1 MAVSSLTGMVIT
13 AQLSAFSPGL
23 KAAGADALVRSDPQG
38 EAPRLGTLQIR
49 DLVRNTRF
57 GQITDTLHSLTNFA
71 SILTSSSRLGTNTNL
86 NVATLSDQEVLT
98 AAAASTAVETTNLIH
113 VTELAR
119 VKSAALV
126 KL

>member
-1 MAVSSLTGMVIT
+1 MAVSSLTGMVST

-23 KAAGADALVRSDPQG
+23 KAARADALVRSDPQG

-49 DLVRNTRF
+49 DQVCNTRF
-57 GQITDTLHSLTNFA
+57 GQIT
-71 SILTSSSRLGTNTNL
+71 NL
-86 NVATLSDQEVLT
+86 NVATSSDQEVLT

-113 VTELAR
+113 VTELAL